1 MNWQAYSDPQPAVD
15 NDIGAYS
22 ILIELI
28 LKFVR
33 FLSFCKMADIFLFQ
47 ILEPIL
53 L

>member
-1 MNWQAYSDPQPAVD
+1 MNWQAYSAPQPAVD

-28 LKFVR
+28 FKV
-33 FLSFCKMADIFLFQ
+33 CKVY
-47 ILEPIL
+47 EL